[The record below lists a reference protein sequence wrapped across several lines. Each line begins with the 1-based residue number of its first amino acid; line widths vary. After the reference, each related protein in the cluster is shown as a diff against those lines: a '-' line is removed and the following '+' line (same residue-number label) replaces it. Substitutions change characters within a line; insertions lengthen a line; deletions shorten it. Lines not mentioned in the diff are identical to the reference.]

1 MPEPTTTRGAAGTP
15 PRPRNLLKLVLAWA
29 WVGIPAA
36 WGVGQVAI
44 KSLAL
49 FK

>member
-1 MPEPTTTRGAAGTP
+1 MPETTTQTAAEPARTG
-15 PRPRNLLKLVLAWA
+15 NLLKLVLAWA
-29 WVGIPAA
+29 WVGIPAV
-36 WGVGQVAI
+36 WGIAQVAI

>member
-1 MPEPTTTRGAAGTP
+1 MPDPTTMQRAPSGVT
-15 PRPRNLLKLVLAWA
+15 NLLKLVLAWA
-29 WVGIPAA
+29 WVGIPGL
-36 WGVGQVAI
+36 WGVSQVAI